1 MPSAKAPQGQARPLM
16 SPAAAAKQ
24 ETQAEGGSKEGA
36 CAPILQQPLKDK
48 AEKRACVRGEGG
60 CGGSLVSS

>member
-1 MPSAKAPQGQARPLM
+1 MY
-16 SPAAAAKQ
+16 PAAAAKQ

-60 CGGSLVSS
+60 CGGSLVSP